1 MAKASEAKKC
11 YDMGAYAESAQLCA
25 MVQDDNSLCIQALRQ
40 TLESQNA
47 EVPSSYLACLTGQS
61 RAPSGASS
69 MDGSMTLE
77 HTPPQMYT
85 GVSPASLKVLAA
97 FFLVLII

>member
-11 YDMGAYAESAQLCA
+11 YDMGAFAESAQLCA
-25 MVQDDNSLCIQALRQ
+25 MVQDDNSLCIHALRQ
-40 TLESQNA
+40 AMELQTA
-47 EVPSSYLACLTGQS
+47 EVPSSYTCLTGQS

-77 HTPPQMYT
+77 NTPPQLYT
-85 GVSPASLKVLAA
+85 GVSPASLKVFATQ
-97 FFLVLII
+97 FHG